1 MPSAPQG
8 ALQVGQFTVDPAE
21 AVVKPGCKQ
30 QVSVVFRAEA
40 NRAWAATLGL
50 DISERDPRDQ
60 HNGIPYELVGDS
72 CIPGEPAL
80 QPALP
85 FETCLFSQGY
95 LTDSH
100 SLRCAGALFRCA
112 HATCCTP

>member
-1 MPSAPQG
+1 M
-8 ALQVGQFTVDPAE
+8 DPAE

-60 HNGIPYELVGDS
+60 HNGIPYELGGDS
-72 CIPGEPAL
+72 CIPGENVVGIRGSRRAL
-80 QPALP
+80 TVSTKPVPCWQN
-85 FETCLFSQGY
+85 
-95 LTDSH
+95 
-100 SLRCAGALFRCA
+100 
-112 HATCCTP
+112 